1 MRLDVAAIEVHG
13 LNKHLSGHVYALLK
27 WHGRGATLEVGGGGS
42 SVKIKSKIKSKIQ
55 SKIKSPVQS

>member
-27 WHGRGATLEVGGGGS
+27 WHGRGATLEVGGGAAR
-42 SVKIKSKIKSKIQ
+42 
-55 SKIKSPVQS
+55 